1 MATVYSTEL
10 VYELDQAVEYV
21 WSKLQP
27 IGYPDDTLVDI
38 ATYMV
43 LLADRGET
51 NADDLAA
58 LTLEQF
64 VRAATRP
71 YHQSPKVHEHQQL
84 GT

>member
-1 MATVYSTEL
+1 MTVYNEEL
-10 VYELDQAVEYV
+10 VYEMDEAVDYV
-21 WSKLQP
+21 WTNLQR

-38 ATYMV
+38 ATYV
-43 LLADRGET
+43 VFLVDARGET
-51 NADDLAA
+51 KAEDLAA

-71 YHQSPKVHEHQQL
+71 YHQPPKVHEHQQL